1 MMLNRREVVHDLD
14 LATLSAKSVDEYQQ
28 AVREQY
34 PAARW
39 IPDQEFGRIV
49 AGHLLLS
56 LRFSLID
63 PLAEAMAWRDAAQRL
78 GEAVVWNIDQPLRSR
93 RGALLSGRRAR

>member
-1 MMLNRREVVHDLD
+1 MMLNRREVAHDLD
-14 LATLSAKSVDEYQQ
+14 LATLSAKAVDEYQR
-28 AVREQY
+28 AVRNQH

-39 IPDQEFGRIV
+39 LPDQEFGRIV

-78 GEAVVWNIDQPLRSR
+78 GEATLWSIDQPRRSR
-93 RGALLSGRRAR
+93 RSALLSGRRTR